1 MTLGYKK
8 LFAIL
13 LTFVMLFSFAGVS
26 FAEEEE
32 SAAADLLNAEVSLDA
47 EENLPVESEMPATPA
62 DESADEGIREEDEEE
77 SNLFVTEQEE
87 TSSYDAD
94 MDIIAV
100 TDEAEEDC
108 EICVP
113 ESSEDL
119 DEESAGADEITANEA
134 EADRGEDGTEDISAD
149 HAAIIIPRELPDEK
163 DCTDAVVLKDTVLY
177 SVTNG
182 EMVGRA
188 LAGDVLKVAEIGKVY
203 SLVLYDE
210 CEEGAAYVSN
220 SSIALYYSNPDIVP
234 CEETEL
240 RYITVSTNMT
250 ERKTCR
256 EGDLIVIRAV
266 LHGFENDAY
275 TLQWQYSPDRGTTV
289 YDLPGE
295 NDIEYAYFLTEE
307 NYGYM
312 YRVVVYDN
320 TNDEESDL
328 TDEYEENLPQ
338 TLEAPAVPAENAGE
352 NL

>member
-1 MTLGYKK
+1 MALGYKK
-8 LFAIL
+8 VFAIL

-26 FAEEEE
+26 FAEEVS
-32 SAAADLLNAEVSLDA
+32 SAAELQNAEVSLDA
-47 EENLPVESEMPATPA
+47 EENLPVESEMPTTPA
-62 DESADEGIREEDEEE
+62 DETADEGILEEDEEE

-94 MDIIAV
+94 ADDAAV
-100 TDEAEEDC
+100 ITEAKEDREVC
-108 EICVP
+108 KP
-113 ESSEDL
+113 ENSEDP
-119 DEESAGADEITANEA
+119 DEESSGADEIAADEGEVDYGEDTAEDA
-134 EADRGEDGTEDISAD
+134 SADRMET
-149 HAAIIIPRELPDEK
+149 IIPEEIPDEK
-163 DCTDAVVLKDTVLY
+163 DCKDAVVLKDTILY
-177 SVTNG
+177 SVTDG

-188 LAGDVLKVAEIGKVY
+188 LTGDVLKVAVIGKGN
-203 SLVLYDE
+203 SLVLYGE
-210 CEEGAAYVSN
+210 CEEGVAYVSN
-220 SSIALYYSNPDIVP
+220 NSIALYYSNPDIVP
-234 CEETEL
+234 CEETDL
-240 RYITVSTNMT
+240 RCITVSSNMT
-250 ERKTCR
+250 GRKTCR
-256 EGDLIVIRAV
+256 EGDLIVIHAV

-275 TLQWQYSPDRGTTV
+275 TLQWQYSPDQGTTV

>member
-1 MTLGYKK
+1 MVLGYKK
-8 LFAIL
+8 VFAIL
-13 LTFVMLFSFAGVS
+13 LTFVMLFSLAGAS
-26 FAEEEE
+26 FAEEE
-32 SAAADLLNAEVSLDA
+32 SSVAELQNTELSLGA
-47 EENLPVESEMPATPA
+47 EEVLPVESEMPTTPA
-62 DESADEGIREEDEEE
+62 DETADEGILEEDEEE

-87 TSSYDAD
+87 ASSYDAD

-108 EICVP
+108 EVY
-113 ESSEDL
+113 ELVGSEDP
-119 DEESAGADEITANEA
+119 DEESAGSDEIAANED
-134 EADRGEDGTEDISAD
+134 EADHGEDGTEDVSAQESETIISE
-149 HAAIIIPRELPDEK
+149 ELPDEK
-163 DCTDAVVLKDTVLY
+163 DCTDAVVLKDAILY
-177 SVTNG
+177 SVTDG
-182 EMVGRA
+182 EMVGRV
-188 LAGDVLKVAEIGKVY
+188 LTGDVLKVAVIGKGN
-203 SLVLYDE
+203 SLVLYGE
-210 CEEGAAYVSN
+210 CEEGVAYVSN
-220 SSIALYYSNPDIVP
+220 NSIALYYSNPDIVP
-234 CEETEL
+234 CEETDL
-240 RYITVSTNMT
+240 RYITVSSNMT
-250 ERKTCR
+250 GRKTCR
-256 EGDLIVIRAV
+256 EGDLIVIHAV

>member
-1 MTLGYKK
+1 MALGYKK
-8 LFAIL
+8 VFAIL
-13 LTFVMLFSFAGVS
+13 LTFVMLFSLAGAS
-26 FAEEEE
+26 FAEEE
-32 SAAADLLNAEVSLDA
+32 SSVAELQNTELSLGA
-47 EENLPVESEMPATPA
+47 EEVLPVESEMPATPA

-113 ESSEDL
+113 ESSEDP
-119 DEESAGADEITANEA
+119 DEESAGADEITANED

-177 SVTNG
+177 SVTDG

-266 LHGFENDAY
+266 LHGFENDTY
-275 TLQWQYSPDRGTTV
+275 TLQWQYSPDHGVTV
-289 YDLPGE
+289 YDLNGE

-312 YRVVVYDN
+312 YRVAVYYNAD
-320 TNDEESDL
+320 DEGADL

-338 TLEAPAVPAENAGE
+338 TLEVPAEPAENAGE
-352 NL
+352 SL